1 MIREHQH
8 VTHLTCSASIPSAA
22 GCRLAWCARGRNGG
36 RREGYDAWLWAYLL
50 EA

>member
-8 VTHLTCSASIPSAA
+8 VTDLLSVDTFRCWLPTSMVCTGSQRWP
-22 GCRLAWCARGRNGG
+22 
-36 RREGYDAWLWAYLL
+36 EGYDAWLWAYLL